1 MLVVVENIGKLLNAQ
16 RDKVFGKSVS
26 LTTCTVMHFL
36 NDHFYN
42 YVSKRKKICNP
53 FKCNRT

>member
-26 LTTCTVMHFL
+26 LTTCTVMHF
-36 NDHFYN
+36 F
-42 YVSKRKKICNP
+42 KRSFLQLCFQKEKNM
-53 FKCNRT
+53 